1 MNWPD
6 DTNVETSR
14 YTVDVDS
21 ANDMDSV
28 TKESEKGEW
37 ENQNEVFSCILFSWL
52 QPSCCAT
59 SQTVHSRQSSLPGR
73 RCPTLEQLGGGRHR
87 SCWFPV
93 DLTAQTERLS
103 VPADTQMLYC

>member
-28 TKESEKGEW
+28 TKESEKGE
-37 ENQNEVFSCILFSWL
+37 
-52 QPSCCAT
+52 
-59 SQTVHSRQSSLPGR
+59 
-73 RCPTLEQLGGGRHR
+73 
-87 SCWFPV
+87 
-93 DLTAQTERLS
+93 
-103 VPADTQMLYC
+103 